1 MPKHRAVARA
11 VGEVL
16 DRLCAG
22 SIEALLQGM
31 VRGKIVDREEL
42 KRLADKVA
50 EMDPDKDGPDE

>member
-1 MPKHRAVARA
+1 
-11 VGEVL
+11 
-16 DRLCAG
+16 
-22 SIEALLQGM
+22 M